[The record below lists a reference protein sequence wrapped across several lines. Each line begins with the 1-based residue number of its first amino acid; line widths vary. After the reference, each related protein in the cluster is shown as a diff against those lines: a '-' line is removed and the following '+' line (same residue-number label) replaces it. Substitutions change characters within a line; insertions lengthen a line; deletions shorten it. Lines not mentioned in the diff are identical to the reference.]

1 MLEYIS
7 FAFLLVFGFIMSQED
22 IKSRKVTNIYTL
34 VFLIVSFVLFFVKQL
49 TDFVWYDT
57 LILAFITLLSFGLF
71 HKNIFGAADG
81 KIIIGIV
88 MFLLVVESLFVFDF
102 IINIIVLYTLTLLLL
117 VVFRTSMESK
127 KRIFLKTPFSLI
139 LFQTLFTLSFLA
151 LFSRFVGF
159 EKYDILVTLSV
170 FIAFL
175 FILSPIAKK
184 LFTKLD
190 ENSQLVISF
199 ILFSYAFYDLFGLFL
214 TSFIYLFM
222 IKFLLF
228 EVTELSDHVTYS
240 NKQKTY
246 PLVPIL
252 FISALSVVVL
262 GKNLVL
268 IIFGL

>member
-22 IKSRKVTNIYTL
+22 IKLRKVTNVYTL
-34 VFLIVSFVLFFVKQL
+34 VFLLISFLLFLIKQVS
-49 TDFVWYDT
+49 DFVWYDSV
-57 LILAFITLLSFGLF
+57 ILASVMIFSFALF
-71 HKNIFGAADG
+71 HKKIFGAADG

-102 IINIIVLYTLTLLLL
+102 FINVIVLYTLTLLLL
-117 VVFRTSMESK
+117 VLFKTSLSSK
-127 KRIFLKTPFSLI
+127 KKIFLKTPFSLL

-159 EKYDILVTLSV
+159 ERYDILVTLSV
-170 FIAFL
+170 FIVFL

-184 LFTKLD
+184 LFSKLD
-190 ENSQLVISF
+190 ENSQIVVSF
-199 ILFSYAFYDLFGLFL
+199 MLFSYAFYDLFGLFL
-214 TSFIYLFM
+214 TSFLYLFF
-222 IKFLLF
+222 IKFFLF
-228 EVTELSDHVTYS
+228 TVTELSDYISYS
-240 NKQKTY
+240 NNQKTY

-252 FISALSVVVL
+252 FISALTVFFL

-268 IIFGL
+268 ILFGL